1 LLCAAAACVL
11 VAAGAISRF
20 RTAGELAPPAGSIL
34 NDTGAT
40 VTVGPCRA
48 PCTTMLARFEL
59 TPGKSVRT
67 GPAQASERW
76 LLLDAAGNR
85 LGCLEVR
92 SSAGP
97 TTVRVSNAVSC

>member
-11 VAAGAISRF
+11 VAAGAISHF
-20 RTAGELAPPAGSIL
+20 RTAGELAPAAGSIL

-59 TPGKSVRT
+59 APGRTVRT
-67 GPAQASERW
+67 GPPQTSERW
-76 LLLDAAGNR
+76 LLLDAAGRR

-92 SSAGP
+92 SSPSA
-97 TTVRVSNAVSC
+97 TTVRVSEATSC